1 MNLTRRNLLPLAAA
15 IGLVLIQPMA
25 RAEAILNAG
34 AYPNNP
40 PFEFK
45 NKNGEFEGFDVDIV
59 TEAAK
64 RVGANLNIAE
74 YDFPPLFSATS
85 SSRIDIAIASITIT
99 KDRLKSHSFTQPYYD
114 ADMGIATRKDSQI
127 RGVKDLKGKVIGV
140 LSGSTGESWVKQH
153 QASNKIADVK
163 GYNEQ
168 QQLLLDL
175 LSGRVD
181 AMVSD
186 VPGMEYAFTKMK
198 DLEVREHIKSGD
210 QYGLMMTKDSPLFLR
225 INDAISAMKRDG
237 TMEKFHE
244 KWFGTKPIE
253 GSSTVT
259 EVEIPKL

>member
-1 MNLTRRNLLPLAAA
+1 MNLTRRKLLPLAAA
-15 IGLVLIQPMA
+15 MSFVIIQPTA
-25 RAEAILNAG
+25 NAQTVLNAG

-45 NKNGEFEGFDVDIV
+45 NKDGNFEGFDVDIV

-64 RVGANLNIAE
+64 RIGADLSVSE

-85 SSRIDIAIASITIT
+85 SGRIDIAIASITIT
-99 KDRLKSHSFTQPYYD
+99 KDRLASHSFTQPYYD
-114 ADMGIATRKDSQI
+114 ADMGVATRKDSQI
-127 RGVKDLKGKVIGV
+127 GGVKDLKGKVVGV
-140 LSGSTGESWVKQH
+140 QSGSTGDAWVRQN
-153 QASNKIADVK
+153 QASTEIADVK

-168 QQLLLDL
+168 QHLLLDL
-175 LSGRVD
+175 LSGRID

-186 VPGMEYAFTKMK
+186 VPGMEYAFLKMQ

-210 QYGLMMTKDSPLFLR
+210 QYGLMMTKNNPLLLK

-237 TMEKFHE
+237 TMQKLHE
-244 KWFGTKPIE
+244 KWFGTKAIE

-259 EVEIPKL
+259 ELRIPNM